1 MVTRSLPS
9 LVGLALN
16 FESGT
21 VPEWI
26 QLTPP
31 GHLIRGRDGREWRM
45 PDPHAVVGRF
55 DPAKEPQIDLEH
67 SSQLLAPNGMPAPAV
82 GWIKQIEVRDGAI
95 WGRVEWNADGAAA
108 VTSRAYR
115 YLSPVFTFDPASREV
130 HRIVSVGLT
139 NSPNLEL
146 AALNSAEQKETAN
159 MVDPTI
165 LEALGLKPTADAAA
179 AVLAINSLREERQ
192 TAMNSANAQPDPDK
206 FVPIAD
212 HQLAL
217 NRIAEFETGEKE
229 RQDAA
234 ITTAVDAAI
243 AAGKIAPSS
252 KDFHLAACRAEG
264 GLERFQAFIGTAPVI
279 AARTGLDGKSPG
291 GAKVALNAEELAVC
305 RQFGM
310 STEDF
315 IAAKAAEAKE

>member
-1 MVTRSLPS
+1 
-9 LVGLALN
+9 
-16 FESGT
+16 
-21 VPEWI
+21 
-26 QLTPP
+26 
-31 GHLIRGRDGREWRM
+31 
-45 PDPHAVVGRF
+45 
-55 DPAKEPQIDLEH
+55 
-67 SSQLLAPNGMPAPAV
+67 
-82 GWIKQIEVRDGAI
+82 
-95 WGRVEWNADGAAA
+95 
-108 VTSRAYR
+108 
-115 YLSPVFTFDPASREV
+115 
-130 HRIVSVGLT
+130 
-139 NSPNLEL
+139 
-146 AALNSAEQKETAN
+146 

>member
-21 VPEWI
+21 APEWI

-108 VTSRAYR
+108 VIVGTAPDAQAATFPANTPVLVTGPCHAALLGASGTLQDAYGAAYAQGVNAVVVVR
-115 YLSPVFTFDPASREV
+115 VVEGADPAE
-130 HRIVSVGLT
+130 T
-139 NSPNLEL
+139 L
-146 AALNSAEQKETAN
+146 AAVVGEETALSGIWALLTAQN
-159 MVDPTI
+159 VTGQTPRI
-165 LEALGLKPTADAAA
+165 LCAPVGFFMNPADLAAA
-179 AVLAINSLREERQ
+179 ADQV
-192 TAMNSANAQPDPDK
+192 K
-206 FVPIAD
+206 
-212 HQLAL
+212 L
-217 NRIAEFETGEKE
+217 N
-229 RQDAA
+229 
-234 ITTAVDAAI
+234 
-243 AAGKIAPSS
+243 
-252 KDFHLAACRAEG
+252 
-264 GLERFQAFIGTAPVI
+264 
-279 AARTGLDGKSPG
+279 
-291 GAKVALNAEELAVC
+291 
-305 RQFGM
+305 
-310 STEDF
+310 
-315 IAAKAAEAKE
+315 